1 MAELHGVRG
10 DSTKKVSYYIPDD
23 TIGALADNIL
33 DFILVG
39 NIEGDLPGSPR
50 GRVWLNHVES
60 NSFGRGILWGIVS
73 FKNPWDPVE
82 KRSNAVHG

>member
-10 DSTKKVSYYIPDD
+10 ASTKRVLYYIPDD
-23 TIGALADNIL
+23 TIGAFADNIL

-39 NIEGDLPGSPR
+39 NIEGDLPGSSR

-60 NSFGRGILWGIVS
+60 GFFGRGILWGIVS
-73 FKNPWDPVE
+73 F
-82 KRSNAVHG
+82 